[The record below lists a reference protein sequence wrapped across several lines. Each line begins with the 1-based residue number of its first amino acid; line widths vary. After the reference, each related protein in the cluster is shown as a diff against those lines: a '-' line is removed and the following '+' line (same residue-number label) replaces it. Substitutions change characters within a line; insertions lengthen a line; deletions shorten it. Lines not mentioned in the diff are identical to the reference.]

1 VKKGK
6 RYRFRTA
13 VKIKN
18 NREISLV
25 LKKGKKYRYANIT
38 AYALNNEKNH
48 TRCAII
54 VPSKIGPSVYRNKLK
69 RYVREG
75 FRSFYKPPRGFDIL
89 IKIHSGIEEIKRKAI
104 EVCLLQLFMKLKGE

>member
-1 VKKGK
+1 VNKVK

-18 NREISLV
+18 NREISQV

-38 AYALNNEKNH
+38 AYALHNEKNH

-69 RYVREG
+69 RFIREE
-75 FRSFYKPPRGFDIL
+75 FRFFYEPPRGFDIL

-104 EVCLLQLFMKLKGE
+104 EVCLLQFLMKLKEE